1 MSNHVIIKGKNDRLV
16 IALNPDIDFLD
27 ICDILKTKILEAKS
41 FIGNSR
47 MAIEFSGRTLTNEEE
62 NILIGKYDSNVDE
75 IDNAIYNAGLS
86 KDISLFTNGLDT
98 LVGERG
104 VSISGGQKQRISL
117 ARAFLKEPD
126 ILILDDSLSA
136 VDSKT
141 QMAIIQNIRNIR
153 KEKSTIIVS
162 HRLSLVSHAHEIIV
176 MDEGEIAER
185 GNHENLM
192 KQNGWYATQY
202 QTQQLKEDEND

>member
-1 MSNHVIIKGKNDRLV
+1 MEVKSLMSKIGYVPQDSVLFSKTIK
-16 IALNPDIDFLD
+16 
-27 ICDILKTKILEAKS
+27 
-41 FIGNSR
+41 
-47 MAIEFSGRTLTNEEE
+47 E
-62 NILIGKYDSNVDE
+62 NILIGKNNAEYNE
-75 IDNAIYNAGLS
+75 IENAICNAGLV
-86 KDISLFTNGLDT
+86 KDISLFTNGINT

-104 VSISGGQKQRISL
+104 VSISGGQKQRISI
-117 ARAFLKEPD
+117 ARALLKEPD

-141 QMAIIQNIRNIR
+141 QMSIIQNIRNIR

-176 MDEGEIAER
+176 MDEGEIIER
-185 GNHENLM
+185 GTHEDLM

-202 QTQQLKEDEND
+202 KTQQLKEDEND